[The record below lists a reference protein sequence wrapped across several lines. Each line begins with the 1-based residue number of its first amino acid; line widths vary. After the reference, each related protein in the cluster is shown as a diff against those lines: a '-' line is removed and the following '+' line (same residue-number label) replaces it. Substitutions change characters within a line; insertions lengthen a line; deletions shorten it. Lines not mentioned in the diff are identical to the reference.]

1 MDTPTVSS
9 STTTELLAGW
19 GGTAPSAATVRRPTT
34 VDELAAAVDDA
45 PDRGVIAR
53 GLGRCYGDEAQ
64 NAGGVVIDA
73 TGVSGILELDLAQGT
88 CTAAAGT
95 SLDDL
100 MRWLVPLGWFVPVT
114 PGTRFVTVGGA
125 IANDIHGKNHHK
137 GGSWCNHVSAMT
149 MRLATGETV
158 RITPATHPELFWAT
172 AGGLGLTGVILD
184 ATFDLSPIETSRLLV
199 DTDRTPDLDTT
210 LALMDEGDDRYP
222 YSVAWIDLMKTGP
235 AMGRSILGRGSFAP
249 LDALPPKDRTPSRA
263 RAFAPKTRATFPSLA
278 PNGLINP
285 LTVAAFN
292 ELWYRKAPKQ
302 RRDELQSITTFF
314 HPLDMVDLW
323 NRVYGPIGFLQWQFV
338 LPFGEEAA
346 LRRIVEALCHEGC
359 TSFLAVLKRFGA
371 ANPGHLSFPL
381 PGWTLAL
388 DIPAGPTSLARLID
402 QLDDEVVA
410 AGGRVYLAKDSR
422 VRPELLDAM
431 YPRLGEWRAVRADV
445 DPDAVL
451 QSDLAR
457 RLGL

>member
-1 MDTPTVSS
+1 MDTTA
-9 STTTELLAGW
+9 ELLAGW
-19 GGTAPSAATVRRPTT
+19 GRTAPSAATVEHPHTR
-34 VDELAAAVDDA
+34 DELASTIDHVPA
-45 PDRGVIAR
+45 RGVIAR

-64 NAGGVVIDA
+64 NAGGLVVDA
-73 TGVSGILELDLAQGT
+73 TGVSGIVDLDLTAGV
-88 CTAAAGT
+88 CTALAGT

-158 RITPATHPELFWAT
+158 RVTPDGSPDLFWAT
-172 AGGLGLTGVILD
+172 AGGLGLTGMILD
-184 ATFDLSPIETSRLLV
+184 ATFDLAPIETSRLLV
-199 DTDRTPDLDTT
+199 DTDRTPDLDAT
-210 LALMDEGDDRYP
+210 LALMDESDDDYP
-222 YSVAWIDLMKTGP
+222 YSVAWIDLMRTGP
-235 AMGRSILGRGSFAP
+235 SMGRSILGRGSFAP
-249 LDALPPKDRTPSRA
+249 LDALPESDRAPAVA
-263 RAFAPKTRATFPSLA
+263 RAFAPKTRATFPPLA
-278 PNGLINP
+278 PSGLINP
-285 LTVAAFN
+285 LTVKAFN
-292 ELWYRKAPKQ
+292 ELWYRKAPKR

-323 NRVYGPIGFLQWQFV
+323 NRVYGPVGFLQWQFV
-338 LPFGEEAA
+338 LPFGEEDV
-346 LRRIVEALCHEGC
+346 LRRIVEALCAEGC

-371 ANPGHLSFPL
+371 GNPGHLSFPI

-388 DIPAGPTSLARLID
+388 DIPAGPTSLARLLTR
-402 QLDDEVVA
+402 LDDDVVQ
-410 AGGRVYLAKDSR
+410 AGGRIYLAKDSR
-422 VRPELLDAM
+422 VSPALMAAM
-431 YPRLGEWRAVRADV
+431 YPRLDEWRAVRAEV
-445 DPDAVL
+445 DPEGLL

>member
-1 MDTPTVSS
+1 MDATN
-9 STTTELLAGW
+9 ELLAGW
-19 GGTAPSAATVRRPTT
+19 GRTTPSSAAVVHPLNAE
-34 VDELAAAVDDA
+34 ELAAAVDDA
-45 PDRGVIAR
+45 PDRGLIAR

-64 NAGGVVIDA
+64 NAGGRVVDTTA
-73 TGVSGILELDLAQGT
+73 VSGIVALDRETGT
-88 CTAAAGT
+88 CTALAGT

-100 MRWLVPLGWFVPVT
+100 MRWLVPQGWFVPVT

-158 RITPATHPELFWAT
+158 RVTPDGNPDLFWAT

-184 ATFDLSPIETSRLLV
+184 ATFDLTPIETSRLLV

-210 LALMDEGDDRYP
+210 LALMDESDDEYP
-222 YSVAWIDLMKTGP
+222 YSVAWIDLMKTG
-235 AMGRSILGRGSFAP
+235 AGMGRSILGRGSFAP
-249 LDALPPKDRTPSRA
+249 LDALPANDRTPERA
-263 RAFAPKTRATFPSLA
+263 RAFAPKTRATFPPLA

-285 LTVAAFN
+285 LTVKAFN
-292 ELWYRKAPKQ
+292 EAWYQKA
-302 RRDELQSITTFF
+302 RLNGHGELQSITTFF

-346 LRRIVEALCHEGC
+346 LRRIIGALCAEGC

-402 QLDDEVVA
+402 QLDEQVVA

-431 YPRLGEWRAVRADV
+431 YPRLGEWRAVRAEV

>member
-1 MDTPTVSS
+1 MAGAAPTSQPG
-9 STTTELLAGW
+9 TELLAGW
-19 GGTAPSAATVRRPTT
+19 GCTAPSAATVVHPTS
-34 VDELAAAVDDA
+34 VDELAATLDDVPA
-45 PDRGVIAR
+45 RGLIAR

-64 NAGGVVIDA
+64 NAGGLVVDA
-73 TGVSGILELDLAQGT
+73 TGVSGILDLDLERGR

-149 MRLATGETV
+149 MRLATGATV
-158 RITPATHPELFWAT
+158 RVTPESDPDLFWAT

-184 ATFDLSPIETSRLLV
+184 ATFDLAPIETSRLLV

-210 LALMDEGDDRYP
+210 LALMAEGDDDYP
-222 YSVAWIDLMKTGP
+222 YSVAWIDLMRTG
-235 AMGRSILGRGSFAP
+235 ASMGRSILGRGSFAP
-249 LDALPPKDRTPSRA
+249 LDALPEKDRTPARSRA
-263 RAFAPKTRATFPSLA
+263 FHPTTRATFPPLA

-285 LTVAAFN
+285 LTVTAFN
-292 ELWYRKAPKQ
+292 ELWYRKAPKR

-314 HPLDMVDLW
+314 HPLDMVDRW
-323 NRVYGPIGFLQWQFV
+323 NRVYGPIGFLQWQFA
-338 LPFGEEAA
+338 LPFGEEEV
-346 LRRIVEALCHEGC
+346 LRRIIGALCDEGC

-371 ANPGHLSFPL
+371 GNPGHLSFPI

-388 DIPAGPTSLARLID
+388 DIPAGPSSLAHLLDRLD
-402 QLDDEVVA
+402 HEVVA
-410 AGGRVYLAKDSR
+410 AGGRIYLAKDSR

-431 YPRLGEWRAVRADV
+431 YPRLDDWREIRARVDPRAVLR
-445 DPDAVL
+445 
-451 QSDLAR
+451 SDLAR